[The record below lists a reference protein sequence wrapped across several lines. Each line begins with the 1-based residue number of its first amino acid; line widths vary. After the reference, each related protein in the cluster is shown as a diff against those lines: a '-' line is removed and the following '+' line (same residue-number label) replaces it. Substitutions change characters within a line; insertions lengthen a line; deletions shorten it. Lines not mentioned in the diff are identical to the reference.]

1 LVIAAAFAVSEKQAQ
16 DLFVRFQHEHS
27 KFYATHEEFSVR
39 YAVFKSNL
47 DLADFYAQRE
57 EGSATY
63 GVTKFMD
70 LTPEEFTTYY
80 KGALPVTELPV
91 AAVAEKLP
99 EVTLPTSFDWR
110 DKNAVTPVYNQ
121 GQCGSC
127 WAFSATETVESYHFL
142 AGNSM
147 ISLSMQQVVDCD
159 TTCYGCQGGW
169 TYEAYQY
176 LMSAGGQD
184 TYNSYP
190 YTAETGNCQFNPN
203 NIGAK
208 ISGWQ
213 YVTQTKDETQMANY
227 MYANG
232 PLSICVDASSWQFY
246 TSGVIKSCG
255 DQIDHCVQATGFSTQ
270 SGTPAWNVR
279 NSWGTDWGLQG
290 YLYVERGNDVCG
302 IAEVVTS
309 VTSA

>member
-1 LVIAAAFAVSEKQAQ
+1 MGREMKIVLFLALVIAAAFAVSEKQAQ

-47 DLADFYAQRE
+47 DIADFYAQRE

-190 YTAETGNCQFNPN
+190 YTAETAN
-203 NIGAK
+203 
-208 ISGWQ
+208 S
-213 YVTQTKDETQMANY
+213 TQTTLVLRSLAGNTSPKPRMRPKWPTTCTPTDLSPSALML
-227 MYANG
+227 
-232 PLSICVDASSWQFY
+232 PLGNSTPLVSSR
-246 TSGVIKSCG
+246 
-255 DQIDHCVQATGFSTQ
+255 A
-270 SGTPAWNVR
+270 
-279 NSWGTDWGLQG
+279 
-290 YLYVERGNDVCG
+290 
-302 IAEVVTS
+302 VVTKS
-309 VTSA
+309 TTG

>member
-1 LVIAAAFAVSEKQAQ
+1 MGEKMKIVLFLALVIAAAFAVSEKQAQ

-142 AGNSM
+142 
-147 ISLSMQQVVDCD
+147 
-159 TTCYGCQGGW
+159 
-169 TYEAYQY
+169 
-176 LMSAGGQD
+176 MSAGGQD

-270 SGTPAWNVR
+270 SGTP
-279 NSWGTDWGLQG
+279 D
-290 YLYVERGNDVCG
+290 
-302 IAEVVTS
+302 
-309 VTSA
+309 